1 MLQGTVKRFNNKSGW
16 GFVGKED
23 GAEILNIEYSKLQ

>member
-23 GAEILNIEYSKLQ
+23 GEDIFEY